1 MNIALKWTRPI
12 QPIGGHVL
20 KALRNISI
28 SHHQLQ
34 QEGTK
39 ADGDKISRRPP
50 KTLAFKNVPAGRGSG
65 DNEASKKAENI
76 SRAMAY
82 YIKTKSER
90 GQLYYSDT
98 ISLFDYNLNRH
109 FFSILKII

>member
-28 SHHQLQ
+28 SHHQQ

-39 ADGDKISRRPP
+39 TDGDKISRRPP
-50 KTLAFKNVPAGRGSG
+50 KTLAFKNVPAGSGRG
-65 DNEASKKAENI
+65 DNEASKKVDNI

-90 GQLYYSDT
+90 GQLYYSDIP
-98 ISLFDYNLNRH
+98 ISFIDYNLNRH
-109 FFSILKII
+109 FSLLKIV

>member
-28 SHHQLQ
+28 SHNYQQ

-39 ADGDKISRRPP
+39 ADGDKITRRPP
-50 KTLAFKNVPAGRGSG
+50 KTLAFKNVPAGSGRG
-65 DNEASKKAENI
+65 DNEASKKVDNI

-90 GQLYYSDT
+90 GQLFYSET
-98 ISLFDYNLNRH
+98 ISLIDYNLNRN
-109 FFSILKII
+109 FSLLKIV